1 MSGTSFLP
9 IFMLLLVLNIS
20 RQNRKTVARQILIKK
35 RKTIINKRL
44 ENRKKMFEAAKK
56 FIGKKCVIY
65 TFNSDYITGVIK
77 EVSEGAILVDRKGN
91 EEILNLDFVVRIKE
105 VAEKK

>member
-1 MSGTSFLP
+1 
-9 IFMLLLVLNIS
+9 MLLLVLNIS

-35 RKTIINKRL
+35 RKIIINKRL

>member
-1 MSGTSFLP
+1 
-9 IFMLLLVLNIS
+9 MLLLVLNIS